1 MKCNSGELY
10 LGNYIDNLKSGYGI
24 YKTSTESYVGNFQND
39 KRNGF
44 GITFDKRNHLSKVG
58 YWEEDKLI
66 KMDALLKRQKY
77 SNGDMYVGQ
86 LVNNERNGIGFYLY
100 KNGDFSIGEWK
111 NGKICGLG
119 IVAQKGVICIGSF
132 KDGLLNGICMIDT
145 LEIGLSIGEFK
156 DGQRNGYG
164 IMDYKNGDRYEG
176 EWKGKYYH
184 GKGIFYDV
192 SGEITEGYYENSIIK
207 ETYIVCYKES
217 AVTF

>member
-1 MKCNSGELY
+1 MPKIIKTRIAKGK
-10 LGNYIDNLKSGYGI
+10 KSN
-24 YKTSTESYVGNFQND
+24 K
-39 KRNGF
+39 
-44 GITFDKRNHLSKVG
+44 
-58 YWEEDKLI
+58 
-66 KMDALLKRQKY
+66 KY
-77 SNGDMYVGQ
+77 STKTLYV
-86 LVNNERNGIGFYLY
+86 LSALKGFIVSFAGLLITSYLLY

-176 EWKGKYYH
+176 EWNGKYYH
-184 GKGIFYDV
+184 GKGVFYDV

-207 ETYIVCYKES
+207 ETYVVCYKES